1 MGSKGMVWKSIG
13 AVLAGFL
20 ANVVATTVVDIV
32 LHLLKVFPPMGQPL
46 DDGTSA
52 IATSYRVVFG
62 VLGCYLT
69 ARLAPANPM
78 KHALAQGLLGVVLC
92 AVAIVVTWNKNLG
105 PHWYPIA
112 LAVIALPCAWLGGI
126 FYKRKKRDDDLK
138 EG

>member
-1 MGSKGMVWKSIG
+1 MGSQGTVWKSVG

-20 ANVVATTVVDIV
+20 ANVVATTLVDV
-32 LHLLKVFPPMGQPL
+32 ALHLLKVFPPMPQPL

-69 ARLAPANPM
+69 ARLAPSSPM
-78 KHALAQGLLGVVLC
+78 KHALAQGFLGVVLC
-92 AVAIVVTWNKNLG
+92 TVAVVVTWNKNLG

-112 LAVIALPCAWLGGI
+112 LAVISLPCAWLGGAL
-126 FYKRKKRDDDLK
+126 YAGKKP
-138 EG
+138 GS